1 MGRITEF
8 EVYCGLGL
16 NFAVIAVTTIVGL
29 VAYTI

>member
-16 NFAVIAVTTIVGL
+16 NFVVIAVATIVGV
-29 VAYTI
+29 VAYTV